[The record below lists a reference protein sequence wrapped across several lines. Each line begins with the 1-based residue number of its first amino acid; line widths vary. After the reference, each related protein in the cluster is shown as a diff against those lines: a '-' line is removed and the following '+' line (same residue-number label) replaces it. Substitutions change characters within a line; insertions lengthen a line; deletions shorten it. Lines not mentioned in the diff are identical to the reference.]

1 MHSEVVDLE
10 LKRKYQGVK
19 SVDSLKSIKSGL
31 RKKKGNQTP
40 VVHGGFKSEEIIR
53 KALASKGLSLD
64 EFRRPM

>member
-1 MHSEVVDLE
+1 MPDKNPFTDAIESIVGEI
-10 LKRKYQGVK
+10 
-19 SVDSLKSIKSGL
+19 DSLVKNS
-31 RKKKGNQTP
+31 KKKGNQTP